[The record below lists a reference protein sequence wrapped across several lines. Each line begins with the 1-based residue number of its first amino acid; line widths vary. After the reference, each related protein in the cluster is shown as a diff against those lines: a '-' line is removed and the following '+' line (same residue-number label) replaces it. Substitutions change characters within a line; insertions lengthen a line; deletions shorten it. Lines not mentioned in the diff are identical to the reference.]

1 MRLKTPSG
9 TYSVN
14 VSIYLRED
22 HGGYVAYVRWFINK
36 DRRQLTIPL
45 KTYDDD
51 LAKRRTATIKTVE
64 NIRDIIGRR
73 IVNDNKKHKFPWLNK
88 NADTKLIPLD
98 TLGKLKEKFLR
109 DKSGKIDQSSV
120 DRYGISLDR
129 FIDVLGKNF
138 RIKNIKKKHINDF
151 KEAYEGKHKPSGINI
166 NLRGIK
172 CFLRWVAAEDDTPD
186 IKVPKIDMEDE
197 PPLSEKVIPDS
208 VMAELM
214 RSNLREIYKY
224 ALSFGYSTGC
234 RIDEMLRGRL
244 LDDFLYIESQYTK
257 SGKEREIYL
266 NNTQKDYWIKVYNDF
281 KNNHS
286 CTETSYEGYIQH
298 ELREVCLDLI
308 KQKKIDQ
315 TYTFHCLRHTYIT
328 RRCIQLGGNLYLV
341 KEEVGHSSVNTTELY
356 KDFKQSKLL
365 SWFPSLEKEIKALFK
380 KEMPSLVTVN
390 PVTVEQAVDGE
401 TADS

>member
-1 MRLKTPSG
+1 MRVKTPSG

-120 DRYGISLDR
+120 DRYGISLER

>member
-1 MRLKTPSG
+1 MRVKTPSG

-186 IKVPKIDMEDE
+186 IKVPKIDMDDE

>member
-1 MRLKTPSG
+1 MRVKTPSG

-257 SGKEREIYL
+257 AGKEREIYL

>member
-1 MRLKTPSG
+1 MRVKTPSG

-14 VSIYLRED
+14 VPFYLRKG
-22 HGGYVAYVRWFINK
+22 HGGYVAYVRWFKNK
-36 DRRQLTIPL
+36 ERRQLTIPL

-51 LAKRRTATIKTVE
+51 LAKQRIAEIKKVE
-64 NIRDIIGRR
+64 NIRDIIERR
-73 IVNDNKKHKFPWLNK
+73 IVNDNKKHKFTWLNN
-88 NADTKLIPLD
+88 NADTELIPLD

-138 RIKNIKKKHINDF
+138 RIKNIKKQHIKDF
-151 KEAYEGKHKPSGINI
+151 KKTYKGNHEPSGINI

-186 IKVPKIDMEDE
+186 IKVPKIEMEDE
-197 PPLSEKVIPDS
+197 PELSEKIIPDS
-208 VMAELM
+208 AIAELM
-214 RSNLREIYKY
+214 KSELREIYKY

-234 RIDEMLRGRL
+234 RIDEMLRGRIIN
-244 LDDFLYIESQYTK
+244 DFLYIESQYTK

-266 NNTQKDYWIKVYNDF
+266 DKTQKEYWRKIYNDF

-286 CTETSYEGYIQH
+286 CSETSYEGYIQH

-328 RRCIQLGGNLYLV
+328 RRCIELGGNVYLV

-356 KDFKQSKLL
+356 KHFKQSKLL

-380 KEMPSLVTVN
+380 RKMPSLVTVN

>member
-1 MRLKTPSG
+1 MRVKTPSG

-390 PVTVEQAVDGE
+390 PVTVDQAVDRE

>member
-1 MRLKTPSG
+1 MRVKTPSG

-138 RIKNIKKKHINDF
+138 RIKNIKKKHIKDF
-151 KEAYEGKHKPSGINI
+151 KRAYEGKHKPSGINI

-390 PVTVEQAVDGE
+390 PVTVDQAVDRE

>member
-1 MRLKTPSG
+1 
-9 TYSVN
+9 
-14 VSIYLRED
+14 
-22 HGGYVAYVRWFINK
+22 
-36 DRRQLTIPL
+36 
-45 KTYDDD
+45 
-51 LAKRRTATIKTVE
+51 
-64 NIRDIIGRR
+64 
-73 IVNDNKKHKFPWLNK
+73 
-88 NADTKLIPLD
+88 
-98 TLGKLKEKFLR
+98 
-109 DKSGKIDQSSV
+109 
-120 DRYGISLDR
+120 
-129 FIDVLGKNF
+129 
-138 RIKNIKKKHINDF
+138 
-151 KEAYEGKHKPSGINI
+151 
-166 NLRGIK
+166 
-172 CFLRWVAAEDDTPD
+172 
-186 IKVPKIDMEDE
+186 MEDE
-197 PPLSEKVIPDS
+197 PPLSEKVIPDT

>member
-1 MRLKTPSG
+1 MRVKTPSG

-138 RIKNIKKKHINDF
+138 RIKNIKKQHIKDF
-151 KEAYEGKHKPSGINI
+151 KRAYEGKHKPSGINI

-214 RSNLREIYKY
+214 RSNLREI
-224 ALSFGYSTGC
+224 
-234 RIDEMLRGRL
+234 
-244 LDDFLYIESQYTK
+244 
-257 SGKEREIYL
+257 
-266 NNTQKDYWIKVYNDF
+266 
-281 KNNHS
+281 
-286 CTETSYEGYIQH
+286 
-298 ELREVCLDLI
+298 
-308 KQKKIDQ
+308 
-315 TYTFHCLRHTYIT
+315 
-328 RRCIQLGGNLYLV
+328 
-341 KEEVGHSSVNTTELY
+341 
-356 KDFKQSKLL
+356 
-365 SWFPSLEKEIKALFK
+365 
-380 KEMPSLVTVN
+380 
-390 PVTVEQAVDGE
+390 
-401 TADS
+401 